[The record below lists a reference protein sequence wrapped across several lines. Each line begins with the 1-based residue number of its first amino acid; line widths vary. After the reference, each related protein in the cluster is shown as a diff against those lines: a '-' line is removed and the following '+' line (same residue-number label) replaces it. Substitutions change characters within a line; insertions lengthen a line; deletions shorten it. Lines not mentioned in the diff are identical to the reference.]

1 MGKELDFGLRTPLYE
16 QIVKDIRTKVERGE
30 LKPGEQIW
38 TQQEL
43 AARYSVSLITVKN
56 ALAYL
61 VNEGILYTRVGRGT
75 FVAEKQTRKI
85 NLSPNK
91 TLGLVLR
98 DLKHPY
104 FSLIVHSVEERA
116 YELGFNVLLSSSS
129 NNIEKE
135 ENQINH
141 FREMG
146 VDGLIIASLSLE
158 YRATDYIQQLHKEG
172 FPYIMVSYI
181 HDPEYWYVGSDH
193 EQGGFI
199 ATEHL
204 IKSGYKSVG
213 YVHMGKGNLLSEVRK
228 NGYYRALVEHDMP
241 YHTDSVHVLGSTDE
255 EGGVDR
261 FQLGYQFGKRFK
273 DLSNKPE
280 ALFFYNDVVAL
291 GFLQGAGEHQIRVP
305 DDVAIVGFDDT
316 VIARYAS
323 VPLTTIHQPV
333 DKIGR
338 LAVEILQKRIE
349 QGDVGNRTVFKP
361 TLVVRESCGAKKR
374 AMVNPLETGI
384 PATK

>member
-1 MGKELDFGLRTPLYE
+1 MAKEIDFGIRTPLYE
-16 QIVKDIRTKVERGE
+16 QIVNDIRGKVERGE

-43 AARYSVSLITVKN
+43 AAKYGVSLITVKN

-129 NNIEKE
+129 NDIEKE

-141 FREMG
+141 FRSMG

-158 YRATDYIQQLHKEG
+158 YRATDYIQQLHKEN

-193 EQGGFI
+193 EQGGYL

-204 IKSGYKSVG
+204 INVGYKSIG
-213 YVHMGKGNLLSEVRK
+213 YVHVGKGNLLSEVRK
-228 NGYYRALVEHDMP
+228 NGYYRALTEHDMP
-241 YHTDSVHVLGSTDE
+241 FLADSVHVLGSTE
-255 EGGVDR
+255 EDAAADR
-261 FQLGYQFGKRFK
+261 FQLGYQFGRRFT
-273 DLSNKPE
+273 DLKNRPD

-291 GFLQGAGEHQIRVP
+291 GFLQGAGEKQIRVP
-305 DDVAIVGFDDT
+305 EDVAIVGFDDT
-316 VIARYAS
+316 IIARYAS

-333 DKIGR
+333 DQIGR
-338 LAVEILQKRIE
+338 LAVEILQKRLE
-349 QGDVGNRTVFKP
+349 KGDVGNRTIFKP
-361 TLVVRESCGAKKR
+361 TLVVRDSCGAKKR
-374 AMVNPLETGI
+374 TMVNQRESGV
-384 PATK
+384 PAMD